1 MAAATL
7 AAPAGG
13 SVRADARAGSR
24 IRTDA
29 MSAHRANAAEARL
42 TVLPSTSFERLVE
55 SSPDIVV
62 AVERSG
68 TVIYYNDGA
77 EKGLGYTAAE
87 IIGQN
92 VSRLYP
98 SMQEAHRVMAA
109 MRSDDFGGPGK
120 VKNFE
125 TTFVTRSGEQ
135 LPVAISGSIV
145 YDENG
150 LEMGSIGFA
159 KDIREIRQRDR
170 LATLGEVAVALCHEI
185 NSPLEVILNDVELL
199 GAFVGRKATD
209 EEAVIEE
216 ERVDAVRRE
225 VLKIQEIVNRLVEMA
240 REGQYG
246 TRDYLVGQQMADVSR
261 AATKSGAR
269 PADSGLTGLRVL
281 VVDDDLGVCRSLR
294 DVLLADGCEVLVASD
309 GLRALEVLNRTS
321 VDIIISD
328 VVMPDLD
335 GYDLFMEVKRRGTTP
350 VILMTGYYYDRDHV
364 IKRSR
369 LEGLESV
376 IFKKPI
382 DPARL
387 KAMIRTLTGRAAA
400 ASAPR

>member
-1 MAAATL
+1 MPAQRGAKAA
-7 AAPAGG
+7 
-13 SVRADARAGSR
+13 DSR
-24 IRTDA
+24 LLR
-29 MSAHRANAAEARL
+29 
-42 TVLPSTSFERLVE
+42 LPSSSFERLVE
-55 SSPDIVV
+55 SSADMVV
-62 AVERSG
+62 AVDRAG
-68 TVIYYNDGA
+68 AVIYYNDGA

-92 VSRLYP
+92 VGRLYP
-98 SMQEAHRVMAA
+98 SLAEAHRVMAV
-109 MRSDDFGGPGK
+109 MRSSECGGPGK

-125 TTFVTRSGEQ
+125 TTFVNRIGEQ
-135 LPVAISGSIV
+135 IPVAISGSV
-145 YDENG
+145 LFDENG
-150 LEMGSIGFA
+150 LEIGSIGFA

-199 GAFVGRKATD
+199 SNFVRAKATD
-209 EEAVIEE
+209 EEAVVEE
-216 ERVDAVRRE
+216 DRVEAVRRE

-240 REGQYG
+240 RDGHYG
-246 TRDYLVGQQMADVSR
+246 TREYLTGQQMTDVSR
-261 AATKSGAR
+261 AVPKGAAR
-269 PADSGLTGLRVL
+269 PAGGGLEGVRVL

-294 DVLLADGCEVLVASD
+294 DLLAAEGCEVVVATD
-309 GLRALEVLNRTS
+309 GLRALEVLNRTA
-321 VDIIISD
+321 VDIIVSD

-350 VILMTGYYYDRDHV
+350 MILMTGYYYDRDHV

-376 IFKKPI
+376 IFKKPV

-387 KAMIRTLTGRAAA
+387 KAMIRALTGRAAA
-400 ASAPR
+400 VQA

>member
-1 MAAATL
+1 MPSQHHL
-7 AAPAGG
+7 A
-13 SVRADARAGSR
+13 
-24 IRTDA
+24 
-29 MSAHRANAAEARL
+29 SASTTRLARL
-42 TVLPSTSFERLVE
+42 PSSYFERLVE
-55 SSPDIVV
+55 SSPDIVI
-62 AVERSG
+62 AVDRTG
-68 TVIYYNDGA
+68 TIIYYNDGA
-77 EKGLGYTAAE
+77 EKGLGYSAAE
-87 IIGQN
+87 ILGQN
-92 VSRLYP
+92 VARLYP

-109 MRSDDFGGPGK
+109 MRNDDFGGPGK

-125 TTFVTRSGEQ
+125 TTLVTRWGEQ
-135 LPVAISGSIV
+135 MPVAISGSILI
-145 YDENG
+145 DENG
-150 LEMGSIGFA
+150 LEIGSIGFA

-199 GAFVGRKATD
+199 GNFVRQKASD
-209 EEAVIEE
+209 EEAVVED
-216 ERVDAVRRE
+216 ERVEAVRRE

-240 REGQYG
+240 RDGRYL
-246 TRDYLVGQQMADVSR
+246 TREYLTGQQMTDVHRGPTATR
-261 AATKSGAR
+261 AGQE
-269 PADSGLTGLRVL
+269 GLQGLRVL

-294 DVLLADGCEVLVASD
+294 DVLVAEGCDVLVATD
-309 GLRALEVLNRTS
+309 GLRALEILNRTS
-321 VDIIISD
+321 VDIIVSD

-335 GYDLFMEVKRRGTTP
+335 GYDLFMEVRRRGTTP

-400 ASAPR
+400 GAPA

>member
-1 MAAATL
+1 MPAHHLASASATRL
-7 AAPAGG
+7 
-13 SVRADARAGSR
+13 
-24 IRTDA
+24 
-29 MSAHRANAAEARL
+29 ARL
-42 TVLPSTSFERLVE
+42 PSSYFERLVE
-55 SSPDIVV
+55 SSPDIVI
-62 AVERSG
+62 AVDRAG
-68 TVIYYNDGA
+68 TIIYYNDGA

-87 IIGQN
+87 MLGQN
-92 VSRLYP
+92 VGRLYP
-98 SMQEAHRVMAA
+98 SRQEAHRVMVA
-109 MRSDDFGGPGK
+109 MRSDEFGGPGK

-125 TTFVTRSGEQ
+125 TTFVTRWGEQ
-135 LPVAISGSIV
+135 IPVAISGSIL
-145 YDENG
+145 YDDNG
-150 LEMGSIGFA
+150 LEIGSIGFA

-199 GAFVGRKATD
+199 DAFVRQKASD

-216 ERVDAVRRE
+216 ERVEAVRRE
-225 VLKIQEIVNRLVEMA
+225 VLKIQEIVNRLVDMS
-240 REGQYG
+240 RDGRYG
-246 TRDYLVGQQMADVSR
+246 TREYLTGQQMTDVQR
-261 AATKSGAR
+261 APMGAR
-269 PADSGLTGLRVL
+269 TGQSGLQGVRAL

-294 DVLLADGCEVLVASD
+294 DVLVAEGCDVLVATD
-309 GLRALEVLNRTS
+309 GLRALEILNRTP
-321 VDIIISD
+321 VDIVISD

-335 GYDLFMEVKRRGTTP
+335 GYDLFMEVRRRGTTP

-369 LEGLESV
+369 LEGLDSV

-400 ASAPR
+400 AAPA

>member
-1 MAAATL
+1 M
-7 AAPAGG
+7 P
-13 SVRADARAGSR
+13 
-24 IRTDA
+24 
-29 MSAHRANAAEARL
+29 AHRLATAMPSRLARL
-42 TVLPSTSFERLVE
+42 PGAYFERLVE
-55 SSPDIVV
+55 SSPDIVI
-62 AVERSG
+62 AVDRSG

-87 IIGQN
+87 MLGQSVN
-92 VSRLYP
+92 RLYP
-98 SMQEAHRVMAA
+98 SSQEAHRVMIS
-109 MRSDDFGGPGK
+109 MRSDECGGPGK

-125 TTFVTRSGEQ
+125 TMFVTRWGEQ
-135 LPVAISGSIV
+135 IPVAISGSIL

-150 LEMGSIGFA
+150 IEIGSIGFA

-199 GAFVGRKATD
+199 GGFIRQKASD
-209 EEAVIEE
+209 EEAVVEE
-216 ERVDAVRRE
+216 ERVEAVRRE
-225 VLKIQEIVNRLVEMA
+225 VLKIQEIVNRLVDMS
-240 REGQYG
+240 RDGRYG
-246 TRDYLVGQQMADVSR
+246 TREYLTGQQMTDVQR
-261 AATKSGAR
+261 GMTAPVRTAQG
-269 PADSGLTGLRVL
+269 GLHGVRVL

-294 DVLLADGCEVLVASD
+294 DLLTAEGCDVVVATD
-309 GLRALEVLNRTS
+309 GLRALEILNRTT
-321 VDIIISD
+321 VDIIVSD

-335 GYDLFMEVKRRGTTP
+335 GYDLFMEVRRRGSTP

-387 KAMIRTLTGRAAA
+387 KAMIRTLTGRAAIA
-400 ASAPR
+400 QA

>member
-1 MAAATL
+1 MPAPKAKASESRL
-7 AAPAGG
+7 A
-13 SVRADARAGSR
+13 R
-24 IRTDA
+24 
-29 MSAHRANAAEARL
+29 
-42 TVLPSTSFERLVE
+42 LPSTSFELLVE

-62 AVERSG
+62 AVDRGG

-92 VSRLYP
+92 VGRLYP
-98 SMQEAHRVMAA
+98 SLQEAHRVMAA

-125 TTFVTRSGEQ
+125 TTFITRSGEQ
-135 LPVAISGSIV
+135 LPVAISGSIL

-185 NSPLEVILNDVELL
+185 NSPLEVILNDTELL
-199 GAFVGRKATD
+199 GGFVRRKASD

-240 REGQYG
+240 RDGQYG
-246 TRDYLVGQQMADVSR
+246 TRDYLVGQQMIDVSR
-261 AATKSGAR
+261 PGGKPLPRRNDG
-269 PADSGLTGLRVL
+269 GLQGLRIL

-294 DVLLADGCEVLVASD
+294 DVLVAEGSEVLVASD
-309 GLRALEVLNRTS
+309 GLRALEVLNRTA

-382 DPARL
+382 DPSRL
-387 KAMIRTLTGRAAA
+387 KAMIRTLTGRQGSAAA
-400 ASAPR
+400 R

>member
-1 MAAATL
+1 M
-7 AAPAGG
+7 P
-13 SVRADARAGSR
+13 
-24 IRTDA
+24 
-29 MSAHRANAAEARL
+29 AHRGASAPVPRL
-42 TVLPSTSFERLVE
+42 TRLPSSSFERLVE
-55 SSPDIVV
+55 ISPDMVV
-62 AVERSG
+62 AVDRSG

-77 EKGLGYTAAE
+77 EKGLGYSAAE

-98 SMQEAHRVMAA
+98 SMQEAHRVMLA
-109 MRSDDFGGPGK
+109 MRSDESGGPGK

-125 TTFVTRSGEQ
+125 TTFVTRWGEQ
-135 LPVAISGSIV
+135 MPVAISGSILS
-145 YDENG
+145 DENG
-150 LEMGSIGFA
+150 LEIGSIGFA
-159 KDIREIRQRDR
+159 KDIREIRRRDR

-199 GAFVGRKATD
+199 GGFVRQKATD

-240 REGQYG
+240 RQGHYES
-246 TRDYLVGQQMADVSR
+246 REYLSGQQMTDVSR
-261 AATKSGAR
+261 GPQVQPR
-269 PADSGLTGLRVL
+269 PQRGGLEGVRVL

-294 DVLLADGCEVLVASD
+294 DLLVAEGCEVLVATD
-309 GLRALEVLNRTS
+309 GLRALEVLNGAT
-321 VDIIISD
+321 VDIIVSD

-335 GYDLFMEVKRRGTTP
+335 GYDLFMEVRRRGSTP

-387 KAMIRTLTGRAAA
+387 KAMIRTLTGRATPAQD
-400 ASAPR
+400 

>member
-1 MAAATL
+1 M
-7 AAPAGG
+7 
-13 SVRADARAGSR
+13 SR
-24 IRTDA
+24 L
-29 MSAHRANAAEARL
+29 ARL
-42 TVLPSTSFERLVE
+42 PGSYFERLVE
-55 SSPDIVV
+55 SSPDIVI
-62 AVERSG
+62 AVDRTG
-68 TVIYYNDGA
+68 TIIYYNDGA

-87 IIGQN
+87 MLGQN

-98 SMQEAHRVMAA
+98 SSQEAHRVMVA
-109 MRSDDFGGPGK
+109 MRSDECGGPGK

-125 TTFVTRSGEQ
+125 TIFVTRWGEHMA
-135 LPVAISGSIV
+135 VAISGSIL
-145 YDENG
+145 YDDTGIEI
-150 LEMGSIGFA
+150 GSIGFA

-199 GAFVGRKATD
+199 GRFVREKASD
-209 EEAVIEE
+209 EEAVVED

-225 VLKIQEIVNRLVEMA
+225 VLKIQEIVNRLVEMS
-240 REGQYG
+240 RDGRYG
-246 TRDYLVGQQMADVSR
+246 TREYLAGQQMTDVHR
-261 AATKSGAR
+261 MPAPVRTAR
-269 PADSGLTGLRVL
+269 TGLEGLRVM

-294 DVLLADGCEVLVASD
+294 DLLSAEGCDVVVATD
-309 GLRALEVLNRTS
+309 GLRALEILNHTT
-321 VDIIISD
+321 VDIIVSD

-335 GYDLFMEVKRRGTTP
+335 GYDLFMEVRRRGSTP

-387 KAMIRTLTGRAAA
+387 KAMIRTMTGRASDAA
-400 ASAPR
+400 QA

>member
-1 MAAATL
+1 MAPLTAQVGATE
-7 AAPAGG
+7 AMSSEP
-13 SVRADARAGSR
+13 ADAASSRRA
-24 IRTDA
+24 
-29 MSAHRANAAEARL
+29 
-42 TVLPSTSFERLVE
+42 VLPSSSFERLVE

-62 AVERSG
+62 AVDRSG

-87 IIGQN
+87 IIGQS
-92 VSRLYP
+92 VDRLYP
-98 SMQEAHRVMAA
+98 SVREAHRVMGA

-125 TTFVTRSGEQ
+125 TTFVTRSGEH
-135 LPVAISGSIV
+135 LPVAISGSIL

-150 LEMGSIGFA
+150 LETGSIGFA

-199 GAFVGRKATD
+199 SAFVSRKATD
-209 EEAVIEE
+209 EEAVIED

-261 AATKSGAR
+261 ATTKGAAR
-269 PADSGLTGLRVL
+269 PAAGGGLTGLRVL

-294 DVLLADGCEVLVASD
+294 DVLLAEGCEVFVASD
-309 GLRALEVLNRTS
+309 GLRALEILNRTT
-321 VDIIISD
+321 VDIIVSD

-382 DPARL
+382 DPSRL
-387 KAMIRTLTGRAAA
+387 KAMIRTLTGRAVAE
-400 ASAPR
+400 SVQQ